1 MYKQWNLNMKV
12 VNKSLFELNGRL
24 SDYYLELI
32 EEFTDLPVQYQ
43 LLPFQ
48 IENLHTQ
55 TYQDGAS
62 WS

>member
-1 MYKQWNLNMKV
+1 MKV